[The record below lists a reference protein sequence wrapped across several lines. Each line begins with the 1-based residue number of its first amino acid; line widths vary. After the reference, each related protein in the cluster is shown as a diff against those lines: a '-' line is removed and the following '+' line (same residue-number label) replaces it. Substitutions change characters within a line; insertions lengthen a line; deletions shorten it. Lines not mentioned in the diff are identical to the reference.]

1 MMKRLISVTLILVL
15 ALIFTGCGQKEGQAT
30 GSQES
35 AAQQNEKAAE
45 EQKSEDHQT
54 KQQKAE
60 STQEADFKVVNTSR
74 GEVKIPV
81 NPQRVVDLAY
91 ATEELL
97 IMGIKPIMSS
107 AGPDLPD
114 YLKDKLEGVTLVDAG
129 SVKVE
134 DVMALNP
141 DLIITSGRTEKLYD
155 QLTQIAPTVQLEGDF
170 YTWRERFPEMAGIL
184 GKEKEMNEW
193 LAQYEK
199 KAKQIG
205 DEIKAVTGDATFA
218 LYVTNASQY
227 RIYGK
232 ALLGDVLFSDLKL
245 PMGEGAPTESSV
257 EIVSLEN
264 LFKFDPDY
272 IFLGLYGDNLA
283 VAQKKL
289 DDMQKSGLW
298 GKLKAAK
305 NGHVY
310 MLDNSTWS
318 LGTFPLGKEKAL
330 EMVRDMVLK
339 K

>member
-30 GSQES
+30 SSQES

-54 KQQKAE
+54 EQQKAE
-60 STQEADFKVVNTSR
+60 STQEAGFKVVNTSR
-74 GEVKIPV
+74 GEMKIPV

-97 IMGIKPIMSS
+97 TMGIKPIISS

-129 SVKVE
+129 YVKVE
-134 DVMALNP
+134 DVMALDP

-170 YTWRERFPEMAGIL
+170 YTWRKRFPEMPGIL

-193 LAQYEK
+193 LAQYEE
-199 KAKQIG
+199 KAKKIG
-205 DEIKAVTGDATFA
+205 DEMKGVTGDATFT

-227 RIYGK
+227 RIY
-232 ALLGDVLFSDLKL
+232 
-245 PMGEGAPTESSV
+245 
-257 EIVSLEN
+257 
-264 LFKFDPDY
+264 
-272 IFLGLYGDNLA
+272 
-283 VAQKKL
+283 
-289 DDMQKSGLW
+289 
-298 GKLKAAK
+298 
-305 NGHVY
+305 
-310 MLDNSTWS
+310 
-318 LGTFPLGKEKAL
+318 
-330 EMVRDMVLK
+330 
-339 K
+339 